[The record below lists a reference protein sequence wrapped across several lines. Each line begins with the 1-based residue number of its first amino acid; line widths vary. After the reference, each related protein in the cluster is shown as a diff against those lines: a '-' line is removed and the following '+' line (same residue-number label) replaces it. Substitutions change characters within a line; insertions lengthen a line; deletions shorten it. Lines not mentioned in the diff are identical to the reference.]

1 MPVLNKLDNNF
12 NLSLL
17 LSTRMNLVKAAA
29 FGLTA
34 FVLLILTY
42 YQLTGINET
51 RKKMEI
57 TQKKTDQLANKIAEL
72 EALKTTPEY
81 AQAQKMNDIL
91 PSHKPLLE
99 LLNNLN
105 SVATQT
111 NVSITEFKINPG
123 EIITEGEEAQKVS
136 VKKKKT
142 GDYDQLNLD
151 LSIVGGLDQV
161 KEFMTFI
168 ERVSPITTITSL
180 TIDRKATNIGDNQQL
195 TRADLSLSTYY
206 YTKSVSATLSAAIPT
221 ITQEERAIFQDI
233 IDFSPSQ
240 IENQLEIIGGN
251 NTDLFGIDGLNVGDL
266 EQQIEDELTF
276 TE

>member
-1 MPVLNKLDNNF
+1 MPVLNKLDSNF

-17 LSTRMNLVKAAA
+17 LSTRMNLVKAVA

-42 YQLTGINET
+42 YQLTGISET
-51 RKKMEI
+51 RKKMEV

-105 SVATQT
+105 SVASET

-136 VKKKKT
+136 VKKKKA

-161 KEFMTFI
+161 KEFMTLI

-206 YTKSVSATLSAAIPT
+206 YTKSVSATLSAAIPS

-240 IENQLEIIGGN
+240 IENQVEIIGGN

>member
-17 LSTRMNLVKAAA
+17 LSTRMNLVKAVA

-34 FVLLILTY
+34 LVLLILTY
-42 YQLTGINET
+42 YQLTGISET
-51 RKKMEI
+51 RKKMEV
-57 TQKKTDQLANKIAEL
+57 TQKKTNQLANKIAEL

-105 SVATQT
+105 SVASET

-123 EIITEGEEAQKVS
+123 EIITEGEEAQKIS
-136 VKKKKT
+136 VKKKKA

-161 KEFMTFI
+161 KEFMTLI

-206 YTKSVSATLSAAIPT
+206 YTKSVSATLSAAIPS

>member
-123 EIITEGEEAQKVS
+123 EIITEGEETQKVS

>member
-1 MPVLNKLDNNF
+1 MPILNKLDGGL

-17 LSTRMNLVKAAA
+17 FSTRKNLVRAVA
-29 FGLTA
+29 FGITS

-42 YQLTGINET
+42 YQVTAIFET
-51 RKKMEI
+51 RKKMATI
-57 TQKKTDQLANKIAEL
+57 QKKADQLSNKIAEL
-72 EALKTTPEY
+72 EALKLTPEY
-81 AQAQKMNDIL
+81 AQAQKMNEIL

-123 EIITEGEEAQKVS
+123 EIIAEGEESQKVS

-142 GDYDQLNLD
+142 ADYDQLNLD
-151 LSIVGGLDQV
+151 LSILGGLDQV
-161 KEFMTFI
+161 KEFMTLI

-206 YTKSVSATLSAAIPT
+206 YTQSVSATLSSAIPN
-221 ITQEERAIFQDI
+221 ITQEEKDIFQDI
-233 IDFSPSQ
+233 IDFAPPE

-251 NTDLFGIDGLNVGDL
+251 NTDLFGIEGLNVNDL
-266 EQQIEDELTF
+266 EEQVQDEVTF

>member
-1 MPVLNKLDNNF
+1 
-12 NLSLL
+12 
-17 LSTRMNLVKAAA
+17 MNLVKAAA